1 MSSRLSRMWGSS
13 EYHFAT
19 KALREGRNTR
29 PFMWFIGVCCLFT
42 AVLGVFGQFH
52 PDGPQGVVARSIQAV
67 VVLTAVVVGVAWLVG
82 RWPTHPWAVAYVIW
96 ADCALAAVSLTMSTP
111 VAQLCTT

>member
-1 MSSRLSRMWGSS
+1 MWGSS

-29 PFMWFIGVCCLFT
+29 PFMWVIGVCCLFT

-52 PDGPQGVVARSIQAV
+52 PDGPQGVKAASVVMEFAEKYGIPMPIAREVDGVINHGSTVEQAYRGLVAEKPGHEVHGS
-67 VVLTAVVVGVAWLVG
+67 GF
-82 RWPTHPWAVAYVIW
+82 
-96 ADCALAAVSLTMSTP
+96 
-111 VAQLCTT
+111 